1 MSIVI
6 TIIFSY
12 NSQNYNN
19 NLKNLNLIVIRTH
32 MLKDFSK
39 IETFLTVVREKSFS
53 KASKKLGISQPAVTQ
68 QIKLLEDYLD
78 LQIVD
83 RKKNGIKLTTAGEE
97 LFKVCVKLEKQVLS
111 AEREMLRL
119 VKKEIIFV
127 LGASPVI
134 GNYILP
140 DFLNDIQEAIKNNV
154 MLKVA
159 DAGDITEKL
168 IDRRVDLALIEAPLF
183 QDGIIYREW
192 MEDELVLASR
202 SPLPKVVK
210 KEDLMSYSWICRE
223 EESNTRKIIHE
234 SFEKID
240 VDCKSFKVR
249 SIVTSSTAVKQT
261 LLKSDITGAPIV
273 SILSKFIVSDEVEKG
288 VLYTAKVKGLKLTR
302 MLYLCHL
309 KDRKHDALIDNVI
322 NYIMHKQGIKS

>member
-1 MSIVI
+1 MKD
-6 TIIFSY
+6 
-12 NSQNYNN
+12 NS
-19 NLKNLNLIVIRTH
+19 

-68 QIKLLEDYLD
+68 QIKLLEEYLD
-78 LQIVD
+78 VQIVD

-97 LFKVCVKLEKQVLS
+97 LYRVAIKLEKQIIG

-119 VKKEIIFV
+119 VNKELIFI

-154 MLKVA
+154 MLRV
-159 DAGDITEKL
+159 DNAGEITEKL
-168 IDRRVDLALIEAPLF
+168 IDRKVDLALLEAPFF
-183 QDGIIYREW
+183 QEGIIYREW
-192 MEDELVLASR
+192 MEDELVIASR
-202 SPLPKVVK
+202 SPLPKIIK
-210 KEDLMSYSWICRE
+210 KEDLFTFSWICRE
-223 EESNTRKIIHE
+223 EESSTRKIIHE
-234 SFEKID
+234 TFEKID

-261 LLKSDITGAPIV
+261 LLKSSIEGAPVV
-273 SILSKFIVSDEVEKG
+273 SILSKFIIADEVEQG
-288 VLYTAKVKGLKLTR
+288 LLYTAKLKGLKLTR
-302 MLYLCHL
+302 MLYLSYL

-322 NYIMHKQGIKS
+322 NYIMSKQGIKA

>member
-1 MSIVI
+1 
-6 TIIFSY
+6 
-12 NSQNYNN
+12 
-19 NLKNLNLIVIRTH
+19 
-32 MLKDFSK
+32 MLKDFAK

-68 QIKLLEDYLD
+68 QIKLLEEYLD

-97 LFKVCVKLEKQVLS
+97 LYKVCLKLEKYILT

-119 VKKEIIFV
+119 VNKEVIFV

-168 IDRRVDLALIEAPLF
+168 IDRKVDLALLEAPIF
-183 QDGIIYREW
+183 QDGVIYREW
-192 MEDELVLASR
+192 MEDELIIASR
-202 SPLPKVVK
+202 SPLPKIVK
-210 KEDLMSYSWICRE
+210 KEDLFEFDWICRE
-223 EESNTRKIIHE
+223 EESSTRKIIHE

-240 VDCKSFKVR
+240 VDCKNFKVR

-261 LLKSDITGAPIV
+261 LLKADTSGRPVV
-273 SILSKFIVSDEVEKG
+273 SILSKFIVNDEVEKG
-288 VLYTAKVKGLKLTR
+288 TLYISKMKGLKLSR
-302 MLYLCHL
+302 MLYLCYL

-322 NYIMHKQGIKS
+322 NYVMSKQQIKA

>member
-1 MSIVI
+1 
-6 TIIFSY
+6 
-12 NSQNYNN
+12 
-19 NLKNLNLIVIRTH
+19 

-68 QIKLLEDYLD
+68 QIKLLEEYLD
-78 LQIVD
+78 VQIVD

-97 LFKVCVKLEKQVLS
+97 LHKVCLKLEKYILS

-119 VKKEIIFV
+119 VNKEVIFV

-159 DAGDITEKL
+159 DAGDVTEKL
-168 IDRRVDLALIEAPLF
+168 LDRKVDLALLEAPMF

-192 MEDELVLASR
+192 MEDELVIASR
-202 SPLPKVVK
+202 SVLPKLVK
-210 KEDLMSYSWICRE
+210 KEDLFGFDWICRE
-223 EESNTRKIIHE
+223 EESSTRRIIHE

-261 LLKSDITGAPIV
+261 LLRSDTSGRPVV
-273 SILSKFIVSDEVEKG
+273 SILSKFIVQDEVEQGTLFVSKM
-288 VLYTAKVKGLKLTR
+288 KGLKLSR
-302 MLYLCHL
+302 MLYLCYL

-322 NYIMHKQGIKS
+322 NFIMSKHNIKV

>member
-1 MSIVI
+1 
-6 TIIFSY
+6 
-12 NSQNYNN
+12 
-19 NLKNLNLIVIRTH
+19 

-68 QIKLLEDYLD
+68 QIKLLEEYLD

-97 LFKVCVKLEKQVLS
+97 LYKVCLKLEKYILL

-119 VKKEIIFV
+119 VNKEVIFV

-168 IDRRVDLALIEAPLF
+168 IDRKVDLALLEAPLF
-183 QDGIIYREW
+183 QEGVIYREW
-192 MEDELVLASR
+192 MEDELVIASR
-202 SPLPKVVK
+202 SPLPKIVK
-210 KEDLMSYSWICRE
+210 KEDLYAFDWICRE
-223 EESNTRKIIHE
+223 EESSTRKIIHE

-261 LLKSDITGAPIV
+261 LLKSDISGRPVV
-273 SILSKFIVSDEVEKG
+273 SILSRFIVSDEVEQGTLFISKM
-288 VLYTAKVKGLKLTR
+288 KNLKLSR
-302 MLYLCHL
+302 MLYLCYL

-322 NYIMHKQGIKS
+322 NYIMSKQNIKP

>member
-1 MSIVI
+1 
-6 TIIFSY
+6 
-12 NSQNYNN
+12 
-19 NLKNLNLIVIRTH
+19 
-32 MLKDFSK
+32 MLKDFAK

-83 RKKNGIKLTTAGEE
+83 RKKSGIKLTTAGEE
-97 LFKVCVKLEKQVLS
+97 LHKVCIKLEKQIFA

-119 VKKEIIFV
+119 VQKEIIFV

-154 MLKVA
+154 MLKVS

-168 IDRRVDLALIEAPLF
+168 IERRVDLALIEAPLF
-183 QDGIIYREW
+183 EEGIIYREW

-202 SPLPKVVK
+202 SPLPKIVK
-210 KEDLMSYSWICRE
+210 KEDLLGYDWICRE

-234 SFEKID
+234 SFEKINI
-240 VDCKSFKVR
+240 DCKNFKVR

-261 LLKSDITGAPIV
+261 LLKADTNSNPIV
-273 SILSKFIVSDEVEKG
+273 SILSKFIVQDEVDQG
-288 VLYTAKVKGLKLTR
+288 VLYTAKVRGLKLTR
-302 MLYLCHL
+302 LLYLCHL
-309 KDRKHDALIDNVI
+309 KDRKHDALIDSVI
-322 NYIMHKQGIKS
+322 SFLMRKQVQKP

>member
-1 MSIVI
+1 
-6 TIIFSY
+6 
-12 NSQNYNN
+12 
-19 NLKNLNLIVIRTH
+19 

-68 QIKLLEDYLD
+68 QIKLLEEYLD

-97 LFKVCVKLEKQVLS
+97 LYKVCLKLEKYILS

-119 VKKEIIFV
+119 VNKEVIFV

-168 IDRRVDLALIEAPLF
+168 IDRKVDLALLEAPIF
-183 QDGIIYREW
+183 QEGVIYREW
-192 MEDELVLASR
+192 MEDELVIASR

-210 KEDLMSYSWICRE
+210 KEELFEFDWICRE
-223 EESNTRKIIHE
+223 EESSTRKIIHE

-261 LLKSDITGAPIV
+261 LLKADTSGRPVV
-273 SILSKFIVSDEVEKG
+273 SILSRFIVSDEVEQG
-288 VLYTAKVKGLKLTR
+288 TLFIAKMKNLKLSR
-302 MLYLCHL
+302 MLYLCYL

-322 NYIMHKQGIKS
+322 NYIMSKHNIKP

>member
-1 MSIVI
+1 
-6 TIIFSY
+6 
-12 NSQNYNN
+12 
-19 NLKNLNLIVIRTH
+19 

-39 IETFLTVVREKSFS
+39 VETFLTVVREKSFS

-68 QIKLLEDYLD
+68 QIKLLEEYLD
-78 LQIVD
+78 VQIVD

-97 LFKVCVKLEKQVLS
+97 LYRVAIKLEKQIIS

-119 VKKEIIFV
+119 VNKELIFI

-154 MLKVA
+154 MLRV
-159 DAGDITEKL
+159 DNAGEITEKL
-168 IDRRVDLALIEAPLF
+168 VDRKVDLALLEAPF
-183 QDGIIYREW
+183 FHEGVIYREW
-192 MEDELVLASR
+192 MEDELVIASR
-202 SPLPKVVK
+202 SPLPKIIK
-210 KEDLMSYSWICRE
+210 KEDLFTFSWICRE
-223 EESNTRKIIHE
+223 EESSTRKIIHE
-234 SFEKID
+234 TFEKID

-261 LLKSDITGAPIV
+261 LLKSNLEGAPIV
-273 SILSKFIVSDEVEKG
+273 SILSKYIIADEVEKG
-288 VLYTAKVKGLKLTR
+288 LLYTSKLKGLKLTR
-302 MLYLCHL
+302 LLYLCYL

-322 NYIMHKQGIKS
+322 NYIMSKKG

>member
-1 MSIVI
+1 
-6 TIIFSY
+6 
-12 NSQNYNN
+12 
-19 NLKNLNLIVIRTH
+19 
-32 MLKDFSK
+32 MLKDFAK

-68 QIKLLEDYLD
+68 QIKLLEEYLD

-97 LFKVCVKLEKQVLS
+97 LYKVCLKLEKYILT

-119 VKKEIIFV
+119 VNKEVIFV

-168 IDRRVDLALIEAPLF
+168 IDRKVDLALLEAPIF
-183 QDGIIYREW
+183 QDGVIYREW
-192 MEDELVLASR
+192 MEDELVIASR
-202 SPLPKVVK
+202 SPLPKIVK
-210 KEDLMSYSWICRE
+210 KEDLFEFDWICRE
-223 EESNTRKIIHE
+223 EESSTRKIIHE

-240 VDCKSFKVR
+240 VDCRSFKVR

-261 LLKSDITGAPIV
+261 LLKSDTTGRPVV

-288 VLYTAKVKGLKLTR
+288 TLYISKMKGLKLSR
-302 MLYLCHL
+302 MLYLCYL

-322 NYIMHKQGIKS
+322 NYVMSKQQIKA

>member
-1 MSIVI
+1 
-6 TIIFSY
+6 
-12 NSQNYNN
+12 
-19 NLKNLNLIVIRTH
+19 

-68 QIKLLEDYLD
+68 QIKLLEEYLD
-78 LQIVD
+78 VQIVD

-97 LFKVCVKLEKQVLS
+97 LHRVAIKLEKQIIA
-111 AEREMLRL
+111 AERDMLRL
-119 VKKEIIFV
+119 VNKEVIFV

-154 MLKVA
+154 MLRV
-159 DAGDITEKL
+159 DNAGEITEKL
-168 IDRRVDLALIEAPLF
+168 IDRKVDLALLEAPFF
-183 QDGIIYREW
+183 QEGIIYREW
-192 MEDELVLASR
+192 MEDELVIASR
-202 SPLPKVVK
+202 SPLPKIIK
-210 KEDLMSYSWICRE
+210 KEDLLTFSWICRE
-223 EESNTRKIIHE
+223 EESSTRKVIHE
-234 SFEKID
+234 TFEKID

-261 LLKSDITGAPIV
+261 LLKSNLEGAPIV
-273 SILSKFIVSDEVEKG
+273 SILSKYIIADEVEQG
-288 VLYTAKVKGLKLTR
+288 LLYTSKLKGLKLTR
-302 MLYLCHL
+302 LLYLCYL

-322 NYIMHKQGIKS
+322 NYIMSKKR

>member
-1 MSIVI
+1 
-6 TIIFSY
+6 
-12 NSQNYNN
+12 
-19 NLKNLNLIVIRTH
+19 
-32 MLKDFSK
+32 MLKDFAK

-68 QIKLLEDYLD
+68 QIKLLEEYLD

-97 LFKVCVKLEKQVLS
+97 LYKVCLKLEKYILT

-119 VKKEIIFV
+119 VNKEVIFV

-159 DAGDITEKL
+159 DAGEITEKL
-168 IDRRVDLALIEAPLF
+168 IDRKVDLALLEAPIF
-183 QDGIIYREW
+183 QDGVIYREW
-192 MEDELVLASR
+192 MEDELVIASR
-202 SPLPKVVK
+202 SPLPKIVK
-210 KEDLMSYSWICRE
+210 KEDLFEFDWICRE
-223 EESNTRKIIHE
+223 EESSTRRIIHE

-240 VDCKSFKVR
+240 VDCKNFKVR

-261 LLKSDITGAPIV
+261 LLKADTSGRPVV
-273 SILSKFIVSDEVEKG
+273 SILSKFIVNDEVEKG
-288 VLYTAKVKGLKLTR
+288 TLYISKMKGLKLSR
-302 MLYLCHL
+302 MLYLCYL

-322 NYIMHKQGIKS
+322 NYVMSKHQIKA

>member
-1 MSIVI
+1 
-6 TIIFSY
+6 
-12 NSQNYNN
+12 
-19 NLKNLNLIVIRTH
+19 

-68 QIKLLEDYLD
+68 QIKLLEEYLD
-78 LQIVD
+78 QQIVD

-97 LFKVCVKLEKQVLS
+97 LFKVCVKLEKQILA

-119 VKKEIIFV
+119 IKKEIIFV

-140 DFLNDIQEAIKNNV
+140 DFLNDIQEGIKNNV

-202 SPLPKVVK
+202 SPLPKTVK
-210 KEDLMSYSWICRE
+210 KEDLMGFSWICRE
-223 EESNTRKIIHE
+223 EESHTRKIIHE

-261 LLKSDITGAPIV
+261 LLKSDISGAPIV
-273 SILSKFIVSDEVEKG
+273 SILSKFIVKDEVEQG
-288 VLYTAKVKGLKLTR
+288 ILYTAKVKGLKLTR
-302 MLYLCHL
+302 MLYLCYL
-309 KDRKHDALIDNVI
+309 KDRKHDALVDNVI
-322 NYIMHKQGIKS
+322 DYIMNKQGIKA

>member
-1 MSIVI
+1 MKDI
-6 TIIFSY
+6 
-12 NSQNYNN
+12 
-19 NLKNLNLIVIRTH
+19 K

-68 QIKLLEDYLD
+68 QIKLLEEYLD
-78 LQIVD
+78 VQIVD

-97 LFKVCVKLEKQVLS
+97 LYRVAIKLEKQIIS

-119 VKKEIIFV
+119 VNKELIFI

-154 MLKVA
+154 MLRV
-159 DAGDITEKL
+159 DNAGEITEKL
-168 IDRRVDLALIEAPLF
+168 IDRKVDLALLEAPFF
-183 QDGIIYREW
+183 QEGIIYREW
-192 MEDELVLASR
+192 MEDELVIASR
-202 SPLPKVVK
+202 SPLPKIIK
-210 KEDLMSYSWICRE
+210 KEDLFTFSWICRE
-223 EESNTRKIIHE
+223 EESSTRKIIHE
-234 SFEKID
+234 TFEKID
-240 VDCKSFKVR
+240 VDCKSFKIR

-261 LLKSDITGAPIV
+261 LLKSNLEGAPIV
-273 SILSKFIVSDEVEKG
+273 SILSKFIIADEVEQG
-288 VLYTAKVKGLKLTR
+288 LLYTAKLKGLKLTR
-302 MLYLCHL
+302 MLYLCYL

-322 NYIMHKQGIKS
+322 NYIMSKQGIKA

>member
-1 MSIVI
+1 
-6 TIIFSY
+6 
-12 NSQNYNN
+12 
-19 NLKNLNLIVIRTH
+19 
-32 MLKDFSK
+32 MLKDFAK

-68 QIKLLEDYLD
+68 QIKLLEEYLD

-97 LFKVCVKLEKQVLS
+97 LYKVCLKLEKYILT

-119 VKKEIIFV
+119 VNKEVIFV

-168 IDRRVDLALIEAPLF
+168 IDRKVDLALLEAPIF
-183 QDGIIYREW
+183 QDGVIYREW
-192 MEDELVLASR
+192 MEDELVIASR
-202 SPLPKVVK
+202 SPLPKIVK
-210 KEDLMSYSWICRE
+210 KEDLFEFDWICRE
-223 EESNTRKIIHE
+223 EESSTRRIIHE

-240 VDCKSFKVR
+240 VDCKNFKVR

-261 LLKSDITGAPIV
+261 LLKADTSGRPVV
-273 SILSKFIVSDEVEKG
+273 SILSKFIVNDEVEKG
-288 VLYTAKVKGLKLTR
+288 TLYISKMKGLKLSR
-302 MLYLCHL
+302 MLYLCYL

-322 NYIMHKQGIKS
+322 NYVMSKHQIKA

>member
-1 MSIVI
+1 
-6 TIIFSY
+6 
-12 NSQNYNN
+12 
-19 NLKNLNLIVIRTH
+19 

-68 QIKLLEDYLD
+68 QIKLLEEYLD
-78 LQIVD
+78 VQIVD

-97 LFKVCVKLEKQVLS
+97 LYRVAIKLEKQIIT

-119 VKKEIIFV
+119 VNKELIFI

-154 MLKVA
+154 MLRV
-159 DAGDITEKL
+159 DNAGEITEKL
-168 IDRRVDLALIEAPLF
+168 IDRKVDLALLEAPFF
-183 QDGIIYREW
+183 QEGIIYREW
-192 MEDELVLASR
+192 MEDELVIASR
-202 SPLPKVVK
+202 SPLPKIIK
-210 KEDLMSYSWICRE
+210 KEDLFTFSWICRE
-223 EESNTRKIIHE
+223 EESSTRKIIHE
-234 SFEKID
+234 TFEKID

-261 LLKSDITGAPIV
+261 LLKSNLEGAPIV
-273 SILSKFIVSDEVEKG
+273 SILSKFIIADEVEQG
-288 VLYTAKVKGLKLTR
+288 LLYTAKLKGLKLTR
-302 MLYLCHL
+302 MLYLCYL

-322 NYIMHKQGIKS
+322 NYIMSKQGIKA

>member
-1 MSIVI
+1 
-6 TIIFSY
+6 
-12 NSQNYNN
+12 
-19 NLKNLNLIVIRTH
+19 
-32 MLKDFSK
+32 MLKDFAK

-68 QIKLLEDYLD
+68 QIKLLEEYLD

-97 LFKVCVKLEKQVLS
+97 LYKVCLKLEKYILT

-119 VKKEIIFV
+119 VNKEVIFV

-168 IDRRVDLALIEAPLF
+168 IDRKVDLALLEAPIF
-183 QDGIIYREW
+183 QDGVIYREW
-192 MEDELVLASR
+192 MEDELVIASR
-202 SPLPKVVK
+202 SPLPKIVK
-210 KEDLMSYSWICRE
+210 KEDLFEFDWICRE
-223 EESNTRKIIHE
+223 EESSTRKIIHE

-240 VDCKSFKVR
+240 VDCRSFKVR

-261 LLKSDITGAPIV
+261 LLKSDTTGRPVV

-288 VLYTAKVKGLKLTR
+288 TLFISKMKGLKLSR
-302 MLYLCHL
+302 MLYLCYL

-322 NYIMHKQGIKS
+322 NYVMSKQQIKA